1 MMQFRSIWDL
11 SLFCKPMGNF
21 KNAPSWP
28 YLGAPVEPAAWW
40 QRISSRVYCSCPNR
54 RLSIYFSMNTLLS
67 ARPRLSKFICSVWFT
82 LYRCLFVITAP
93 ECFIAGAGRKSRTTP
108 LFFAIFPHDLFR
120 IWSLF
125 MSFLLQIEDA
135 MLMFDKQTNRHRGKR
150 LVIISMYGQLVQ
162 SNIFDK
168 QLPTIFLCC
177 TYKVGL

>member
-1 MMQFRSIWDL
+1 MAKFRCARSDR
-11 SLFCKPMGNF
+11 
-21 KNAPSWP
+21 AT
-28 YLGAPVEPAAWW
+28 ARW
-40 QRISSRVYCSCPNR
+40 QRVSSRVYCSYPNR

-93 ECFIAGAGRKSRTTP
+93 ECFIAGAGRIRARRP
-108 LFFAIFPHDLFR
+108 CFFSIFPYDLFR

-135 MLMFDKQTNRHRGKR
+135 MLMFDKQTNRHRGKW
-150 LVIISMYGQLVQ
+150 LVIISIYFKFIQ

-168 QLPTIFLCC
+168 QLPTIFLCP
-177 TYKVGL
+177 TYRVGL